1 MGADELMDIANNDE
15 DTSSSTKKSSNKSKK
30 KKKDKSSKKKDKKRK
45 HDEKSPKKSKKKK
58 RKLLDQDKTQDV
70 AAEDNQQQL
79 LAVAPTTKQHFPFEY
94 QHILAPMVGASEL
107 AFRLLCRKYG
117 ATLSYTPM
125 MSASEFVQEAATAKQ
140 GITNSNIC
148 EFQTIPQDRPLVCHF
163 SANEPQDF
171 ARAAAL
177 VEPYCDAID
186 LNLGC
191 PQRTAYLGHFGSY
204 LLGKED
210 RQLIVDIIRAG

>member
-1 MGADELMDIANNDE
+1 MGADEEMDLVANSPCTGDIMISP
-15 DTSSSTKKSSNKSKK
+15 SSSSEMKKKK
-30 KKKDKSSKKKDKKRK
+30 KKKKDKKKDKSSKSKKKRK
-45 HDEKSPKKSKKKK
+45 YDDDDKSPKKAKKSKK
-58 RKLLDQDKTQDV
+58 RKKLSLEQ
-70 AAEDNQQQL
+70 EEEESSDNV
-79 LAVAPTTKQHFPFEY
+79 VAPSKSQQPHQSKSITTKQQHFPFEY

-125 MSASEFVQEAATAKQ
+125 MSASQFIQEAATVDHAKN
-140 GITNSNIC
+140 GNIGNSNIC

-163 SANEPQDF
+163 SANDPEHF

-186 LNLGC
+186 L
-191 PQRTAYLGHFGSY
+191 
-204 LLGKED
+204 K
-210 RQLIVDIIRAG
+210 

>member
-1 MGADELMDIANNDE
+1 MGADDELMEIANND
-15 DTSSSTKKSSNKSKK
+15 DHTSSTKKSSNKSKK

-45 HDEKSPKKSKKKK
+45 HDENSPKKSKKKK
-58 RKLLDQDKTQDV
+58 RKLLDQEQSQDV

-79 LAVAPTTKQHFPFEY
+79 LAPPKTKQHFPFEY

-125 MSASEFVQEAATAKQ
+125 MSASEFVQEAATAKH

>member
-1 MGADELMDIANNDE
+1 MGVDEEIHPVANACTGDIMISA
-15 DTSSSTKKSSNKSKK
+15 SSSSEMKKKKK
-30 KKKDKSSKKKDKKRK
+30 KKKDKKKDKSSSSKSKKKRK
-45 HDEKSPKKSKKKK
+45 HDDDDDKSPKKAKKSKK
-58 RKLLDQDKTQDV
+58 RKKLLLEQEEVESGDIVVVSSKS
-70 AAEDNQQQL
+70 QQQHQSKN
-79 LAVAPTTKQHFPFEY
+79 TTKQQHFPFEY

-125 MSASEFVQEAATAKQ
+125 MSASQFIQEAATVAKN
-140 GITNSNIC
+140 GIGNSNIC

-163 SANEPQDF
+163 SANDPEHF

-186 LNLGC
+186 L
-191 PQRTAYLGHFGSY
+191 
-204 LLGKED
+204 K
-210 RQLIVDIIRAG
+210 

>member
-1 MGADELMDIANNDE
+1 MGADDELDVVANSPCTGE
-15 DTSSSTKKSSNKSKK
+15 IMISPSSSSEMKKKKK
-30 KKKDKSSKKKDKKRK
+30 KKKDKKKDKSSSSKSKKKRK
-45 HDEKSPKKSKKKK
+45 HDDEKSPKKAKKSKK
-58 RKLLDQDKTQDV
+58 RKKLSLEQEEKESSDNVV
-70 AAEDNQQQL
+70 ASSKSQHHQSKNT
-79 LAVAPTTKQHFPFEY
+79 TTKQRHFPFEY

-125 MSASEFVQEAATAKQ
+125 MSASQFIQEAATVDAKN
-140 GITNSNIC
+140 GDIGNSHIC

-163 SANEPQDF
+163 SANDPEHF

-186 LNLGC
+186 L
-191 PQRTAYLGHFGSY
+191 
-204 LLGKED
+204 K
-210 RQLIVDIIRAG
+210 